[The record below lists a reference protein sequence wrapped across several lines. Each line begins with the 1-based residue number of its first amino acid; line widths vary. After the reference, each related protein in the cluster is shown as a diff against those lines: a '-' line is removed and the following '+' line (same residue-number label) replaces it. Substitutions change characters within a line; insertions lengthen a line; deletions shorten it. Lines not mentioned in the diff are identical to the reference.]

1 MEVFRISGNG
11 GRITARPRGFI
22 TDWRPRPRTIVILN
36 QAKLVAV
43 EYAEQLPLT
52 LRQIFYRLVRV
63 YAYEKFEQAYMRL
76 TELFKERRAA
86 SSR

>member
-1 MEVFRISGNG
+1 
-11 GRITARPRGFI
+11 
-22 TDWRPRPRTIVILN
+22 VILN
-36 QAKLVAV
+36 QTKVVAV

-76 TELFKERRAA
+76 TELFKERRAGLVEMSA
-86 SSR
+86 SGAMGSEAINST